1 MSIKLASPQPS
12 PLIFVLTTQKFFK
25 QECSILRS
33 FHRSVGWG
41 IMHTATSFEC
51 YIANHLPVEGREAQN
66 RALARL
72 PPSVAQGEARFDKT
86 GKLYMQPLIEF
97 SVSVS
102 VSYRG
107 VSGTETIKNIELH
120 CPITMASS
128 MDFEPPLYQALTCE
142 QQSNTCHTWLRKNR
156 LAPKFAEV
164 EVGLSMHGTEPL
176 RSSPGCSIQHTKRY
190 LQVSWAPKHT
200 STPQTET
207 TVTLH
212 VESILVSKTCYGA
225 LLSDDF
231 PNAQQLRCEAV
242 KLRSKIIKL
251 GTRKCQFV
259 IPQSAN
265 TTISP
270 ANPYYALLLLP
281 IQSSIVVPP
290 SFATA
295 HATRDYTLRVTVSF
309 KGFCQGALA
318 LEAGLQVNQCFET
331 KQPPERV
338 ISALRLTET
347 NMEENTEVRGPRLQ
361 CFAENLLILMSA
373 SSALCILNTT
383 QDVLLT
389 RAQ

>member
-1 MSIKLASPQPS
+1 
-12 PLIFVLTTQKFFK
+12 
-25 QECSILRS
+25 
-33 FHRSVGWG
+33 
-41 IMHTATSFEC
+41 MHTATSFEC
-51 YIANHLPVEGREAQN
+51 YIANHLPAEGREAQL

-107 VSGTETIKNIELH
+107 VSGAEAVKSIELH

-128 MDFEPPLYQALTCE
+128 MDFEPPLYQVLACE
-142 QQSNTCHTWLRKNR
+142 QKSNTCHTWLRKNR

-164 EVGLSMHGTEPL
+164 GLSMHGTEPM

-190 LQVSWAPKHT
+190 LQVRWAPKHT

-225 LLSDDF
+225 LLSDDL
-231 PNAQQLRCEAV
+231 PNAQQLRYEAV

-251 GTRKCQFV
+251 GTRKCQFIV
-259 IPQSAN
+259 PQSAN
-265 TTISP
+265 TTVPP
-270 ANPYYALLLLP
+270 ANPYCTLLLLP

-290 SFATA
+290 SFATP
-295 HATRDYTLRVTVSF
+295 HATRDYTLRVIVSF
-309 KGFCQGALA
+309 KGFRQGALA

-331 KQPPERV
+331 KPPERV
-338 ISALRLTET
+338 TPALRLTES
-347 NMEENTEVRGPRLQ
+347 NMEGDIEVRDP
-361 CFAENLLILMSA
+361 
-373 SSALCILNTT
+373 
-383 QDVLLT
+383 
-389 RAQ
+389 